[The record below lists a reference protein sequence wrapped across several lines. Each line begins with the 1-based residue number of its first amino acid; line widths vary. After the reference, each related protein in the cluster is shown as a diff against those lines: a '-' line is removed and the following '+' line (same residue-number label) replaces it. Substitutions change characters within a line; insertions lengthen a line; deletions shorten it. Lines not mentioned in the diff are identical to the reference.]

1 MNMNSFEIT
10 VMSDRTFSRFSEFIH
25 SELGIKMP
33 GSKKIM
39 LQSRLHKRMRSLD
52 IKSFDD
58 YYDYVFNSSAKQEE
72 LTHMVN
78 VVTTNKTDFFREPKQ
93 FDYLAQT
100 ALGETICN
108 EKRALRKSLLVW
120 SAGCSTGEE
129 PYTLAMVVANFMDG
143 KQNGNYSILATD
155 ISTRVLGVAK
165 EATYAEA
172 EVAPVP
178 LTLKKK
184 YLMRGKGPQKG
195 FARIVPSLR
204 KRVSFQRLNLNKGN
218 HFGIRTPMDIIF
230 CRNVIIYFDRKTQT
244 KLFEKFY
251 AQLAPGGYM
260 FIGHSETLTGIN
272 DAFLGVGPSIYR
284 KPG

>member
-1 MNMNSFEIT
+1 MNSSEIT
-10 VMSDRTFSRFSEFIH
+10 AMSDRTFSRFSNFIH
-25 SELGIKMP
+25 AELGIKMP

-58 YYDYVFNSSAKQEE
+58 YYDYVFNSTAKQEE

-100 ALGETICN
+100 ALAETILN
-108 EKRALRKSLLVW
+108 EKKALRKRLLVW

-129 PYTLAMVVANFMDG
+129 PYTLAMVVADFMEGRRDG
-143 KQNGNYSILATD
+143 EFSILATD
-155 ISTRVLGVAK
+155 ISTRVLETAR
-165 EATYAEA
+165 EAIYPEKI
-172 EVAPVP
+172 VAPVP
-178 LTLKKK
+178 MRLKKK
-184 YLMRGKGPQKG
+184 YLMRGNGPQKG
-195 FARIVPSLR
+195 FARIVPNLR
-204 KRVSFQRLNLNKGN
+204 KKVSFQRLNLNKGN

-230 CRNVIIYFDRKTQT
+230 CRNVIIYFDRQTQT

-260 FIGHSETLTGIN
+260 FIGHSETLQGI
-272 DAFLGVGPSIYR
+272 DGRFRAVGPSIYR
-284 KPG
+284 KPGS

>member
-1 MNMNSFEIT
+1 
-10 VMSDRTFSRFSEFIH
+10 
-25 SELGIKMP
+25 
-33 GSKKIM
+33 
-39 LQSRLHKRMRSLD
+39 
-52 IKSFDD
+52 
-58 YYDYVFNSSAKQEE
+58 
-72 LTHMVN
+72 
-78 VVTTNKTDFFREPKQ
+78 REPKQ

-184 YLMRGKGPQKG
+184 YLMRGKGPRKG

-230 CRNVIIYFDRKTQT
+230 CRNVIIYFDRQTQT

-260 FIGHSETLTGIN
+260 F
-272 DAFLGVGPSIYR
+272 
-284 KPG
+284 